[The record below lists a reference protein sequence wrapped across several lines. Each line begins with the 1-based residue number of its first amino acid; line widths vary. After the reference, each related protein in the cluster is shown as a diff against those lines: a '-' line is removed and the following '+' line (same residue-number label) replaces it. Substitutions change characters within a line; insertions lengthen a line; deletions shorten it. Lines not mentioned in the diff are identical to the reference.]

1 MPHDKM
7 AQIQEALGN
16 SLASYLETTLSSDA
30 LTKTDATKYVDEAFE
45 AMKQAGGLE

>member
-1 MPHDKM
+1 MKKQQ
-7 AQIQEALGN
+7 ARRKEALGN